1 MIKIAKQTRLAPE
14 KVINRASKFFGEGGE
29 GLEEKERNPCC
40 ISFEG
45 GGGYVSIS
53 IDGEEKHRMVDVE
66 TREFEYQAKR
76 FLETL

>member
-1 MIKIAKQTRLAPE
+1 MIRIAKQTALKPKEIMVKAVE
-14 KVINRASKFFGEGGE
+14 FFGKRGE
-29 GLEEKERNPCC
+29 QLDQKDRNPCC
-40 ISFEG
+40 VYFEG

-53 IDGEEKHRMVDVE
+53 IVEESKLRTVDLE